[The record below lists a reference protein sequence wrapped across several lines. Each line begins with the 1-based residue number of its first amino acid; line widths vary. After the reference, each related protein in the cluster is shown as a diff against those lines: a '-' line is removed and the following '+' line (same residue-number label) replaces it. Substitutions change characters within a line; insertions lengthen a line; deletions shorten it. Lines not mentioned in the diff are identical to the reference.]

1 MILADYYHTAARS
14 VLATFTP
21 TLLTT
26 YLSSFKVPDGMY
38 ASLAEANAAA
48 GNVCLWFG
56 TASYL
61 ALSPS
66 VTSVVD
72 CMDMDDCLA
81 KLKSE
86 ECDLFVEDIKGVKHA
101 IVGTDIEC
109 TEEAIG
115 ETYFISNPMASDLEP
130 NMMVLLSKWY
140 FDAASAG
147 KFDMLEAKYFGGPSS
162 TPAPTAAGGGGDVP
176 TASPV
181 AASGAAGTA
190 ILMGG
195 LMSSVLVFSLFN

>member
-1 MILADYYHTAARS
+1 
-14 VLATFTP
+14 
-21 TLLTT
+21 
-26 YLSSFKVPDGMY
+26 
-38 ASLAEANAAA
+38 
-48 GNVCLWFG
+48 
-56 TASYL
+56 
-61 ALSPS
+61 
-66 VTSVVD
+66 
-72 CMDMDDCLA
+72 MDMDDCLA

-86 ECDLFVEDIKGVKHA
+86 ECDLFVEDIRSVKLA

-162 TPAPTAAGGGGDVP
+162 TPAPTAAGGGGDMP

-181 AASGAAGTA
+181 AATGSPVGGGVDLPTASPGAATVSPAPTSGAAGTT